1 MRLLCMLVL
10 AGALAAQQAIT
21 LPPEMV
27 SPGAPPASAGE
38 QPAAPPAGQPQAAAP
53 GAPASPPP
61 GVPAAPLPGLGGAL
75 PGAGGGQPMQQ
86 APQAQE
92 VPVVVVAIKATKE
105 GRTTPAMDAE
115 LKPFAK
121 VLDALGPQDTFEL
134 IAMEKKASPMGV
146 ETRFTVNGIYTAYVQ
161 PVQTVDTPEGGQ
173 RFDLQMRVEMLR
185 GSDYIDAV
193 RARGEAAP
201 NQAMVL
207 RGMDLDVAELVVVVM
222 VSPEGDQGEQG
233 NQQQEQQD
241 QQQQDQQQQDQK
253 PQQGGEQSEQD
264 KQEEQEEQGEK
275 DLASSNPDEE
285 KKEEEQEG
293 EQEAPRPLPGEQ
305 EQEQQQSPQEQDDEA
320 QDGTPRDMETIEAIL
335 QNLEEKDRQE
345 QRNARYRRNQVIVR
359 GDWW

>member
-21 LPPEMV
+21 PPPEMV

-38 QPAAPPAGQPQAAAP
+38 QPAA
-53 GAPASPPP
+53 PPP